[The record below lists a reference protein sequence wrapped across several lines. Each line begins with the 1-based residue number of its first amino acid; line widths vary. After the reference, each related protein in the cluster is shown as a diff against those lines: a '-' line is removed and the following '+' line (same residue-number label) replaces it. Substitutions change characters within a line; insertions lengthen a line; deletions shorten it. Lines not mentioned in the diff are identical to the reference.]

1 MNSLPIRRNGKSTF
15 EGLAFSASVAQTL
28 VRDSRKAKR
37 HVFACFS
44 RVF

>member
-28 VRDSRKAKR
+28 DPVHRKAKR
-37 HVFACFS
+37 DVFGCFS
-44 RVF
+44 RVV